1 MEVCLAGINYFHSRH
16 LKSLPLEKY
25 VQNFTSCTAN
35 VLLNLFHRKQE
46 EMPGL
51 KLFGIK
57 TKFLYSKVEEKDT
70 LK

>member
-1 MEVCLAGINYFHSRH
+1 MFKTSHSDS
-16 LKSLPLEKY
+16 LTKSIH
-25 VQNFTSCTAN
+25 TAN

-57 TKFLYSKVEEKDT
+57 TKFLHSKLEEKDT
-70 LK
+70 LGM